1 MAKIGLT
8 ILPPRREI
16 PPRAERH
23 DFGSDSDGP
32 EGSGAA
38 ARSMNREIMIVAQG
52 STAAGSFVEDISR
65 LQALPGAPRVVVLLE
80 RAADALDVPMLDVDG
95 AVISSPEVRRF
106 LECIE
111 SVASGERWVDPVVQ
125 PLVMSTSLL
134 KRHSL
139 TKRERQIAEGVI
151 RGLRNKE
158 IAREIGVR
166 ETTVK
171 MHLHHMFEKFKVA
184 SRTQFA
190 LAYSSPDRPNGA
202 RRRSRARH

>member
-1 MAKIGLT
+1 MATIELKIDNA
-8 ILPPRREI
+8 LPLARLHIAPNGGADA
-16 PPRAERH
+16 PA
-23 DFGSDSDGP
+23 
-32 EGSGAA
+32 GSGAA
-38 ARSMNREIMIVAQG
+38 TRGIMMLAPDSRELG
-52 STAAGSFVEDISR
+52 SLVEAITR
-65 LQALPGAPRVVVLLE
+65 VQAVPDAPRLVVVLE
-80 RAADALDVPMLDVDG
+80 RATDAIGIAELNVDG
-95 AVISSPEVRRF
+95 MVVSSPEVRRF

>member
-111 SVASGERWVDPVVQ
+111 SVAGGRRWIDPDVRW
-125 PLVMSTSLL
+125 LLTSKQRLN
-134 KRHSL
+134 RVSL
-139 TKRERQIAEGVI
+139 TVRERQIAEAVI

-166 ETTVK
+166 ECTVK
-171 MHLHHMFEKFKVA
+171 MHIHHMFEKLNVA
-184 SRTQFA
+184 SRIQLA
-190 LAYSSPDRPNGA
+190 LAYSSPADANDKEFQRGGL
-202 RRRSRARH
+202 